1 MKAPVS
7 RDASM
12 SLLSDLMTDTLDAGY
27 AEAAARRGGP
37 RTPRPRAALVAGVVL
52 VGFLLSVAVLDVRDR
67 ALGAGSAREALVDEV
82 VRRTEAADTS
92 ASELVR
98 LRSEINRA
106 RRDALALGGGT
117 TATDLDALELSSG
130 AVPVTGPG
138 LVVTVDDPPQPDDG
152 TEDPV
157 KAEERILDRDLQSIV
172 NSLWAAGAE
181 AISVNDQRLTAL
193 SAIRSADIA
202 ILVDYRPLLPPY
214 VVRAI
219 GDPRALEPDFVSSRG
234 GRDMRLLAENYGFRF
249 EVARSDALRI
259 PAASGLS
266 LRSARP
272 PLPAPVPRPDP
283 YATLG
288 STTGPADGEAP

>member
-1 MKAPVS
+1 
-7 RDASM
+7 M

-27 AEAAARRGGP
+27 AEAAARRGA
-37 RTPRPRAALVAGVVL
+37 PRPPRPGAGLVAGVVL
-52 VGFLLSVAVLDVRDR
+52 VGFLFAVAVLDVRDR
-67 ALGAGSAREALVDEV
+67 ALGAGSARQALVDEV
-82 VRRTEAADTS
+82 VRRTGAADQA

-98 LRSEINRA
+98 LRGEITRA
-106 RRDALALGGGT
+106 RRDALALGGA
-117 TATDLDALELSSG
+117 ATPSDLDALELSTG
-130 AVPVTGPG
+130 AVAVTGPG
-138 LVVTVDDPPQPDDG
+138 LVVTADDVPRREDG
-152 TEDPV
+152 TEEPL
-157 KAEERILDRDLQSIV
+157 KPEERILDRDLQSVV

-214 VVRAI
+214 VVRAV
-219 GDPRALEPDFVSSRG
+219 GDPRALEPDFMASRG
-234 GRDMRLLAENYGFRF
+234 GRDMRLLADNYGFRF

-272 PLPAPVPRPDP
+272 PAPASAPPAGPDAGVRSGS
-283 YATLG
+283 ATR
-288 STTGPADGEAP
+288 PADGGAP